1 MHTSQELIYILWAT
15 VILAEGSVFT
25 LLLTRRAY
33 RQFPAFTYFIAF
45 CVVRSGLLVYLNF
58 AERSSYSMGYWIA
71 YVPQLV
77 LVIALTL
84 ELFNMLFRPFETLP
98 RNTLAHFIEAIIA
111 IAAAGLL
118 FAVRWPGAQ
127 SSAWMSFLRAMDQCV
142 SSVLFATF
150 AMVAIFANYFGIP
163 WRHRAYGIVVGF
175 LFDLGVDTG
184 VTFAVAHYGLPS
196 RSPVWPIHMLAFL
209 VTCGIW
215 AYYFA
220 VPETPRAPLQLE
232 QLDRIM
238 AVLKRNSRWLESVKP
253 GHNSDF
259 GPQITEK

>member
-1 MHTSQELIYILWAT
+1 MLYVLWAT
-15 VILAEGSVFT
+15 VIAAEAGVLT

-33 RQFPAFTYFIAF
+33 RQFPAFTGFLAF
-45 CVVRSGLLVYLNF
+45 CVVRSVLLVCLNF
-58 AERSSYSMGYWIA
+58 ASRGSYSTGYWIA

-84 ELFNMLFRPFETLP
+84 ELFNILFRPFATLP
-98 RNTLAHFIEAIIA
+98 KNTLAHFVEAILA

-150 AMVAIFANYFGIP
+150 ALVAIFATYFGIP

-175 LFDLGVDTG
+175 LFDLGVDTA
-184 VTFAVAHYGLPS
+184 VTAAVAQYGLPS
-196 RSPVWPIHMLAFL
+196 RSPVWAIHMLAFL

-232 QLDRIM
+232 QLDKIM
-238 AVLKRNSRWLESVKP
+238 AVLKRNFRWLESVNPK
-253 GHNSDF
+253 HASDF
-259 GPQITEK
+259 RPQITEE